1 LMRRV
6 ADDDPRWRQS
16 AFGYGC
22 NAAERMD
29 LSLSQIK
36 SEHIDDEVHPGLVGS

>member
-1 LMRRV
+1 MSEMGVRR
-6 ADDDPRWRQS
+6 AKAALS
-16 AFGYGC
+16 SGC
-22 NAAERMD
+22 KP